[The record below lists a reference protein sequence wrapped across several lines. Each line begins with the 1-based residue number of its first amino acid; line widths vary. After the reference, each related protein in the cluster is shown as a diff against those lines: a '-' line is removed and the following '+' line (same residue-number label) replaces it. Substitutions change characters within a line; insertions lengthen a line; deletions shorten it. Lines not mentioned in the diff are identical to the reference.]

1 MCGRY
6 SWKKPGA
13 KRFAKLTEKEPSL
26 NRPSLNRAP
35 GQIHPTLSV
44 QDGSARWNA
53 MWWGRSPGGNVS
65 KQGPVPINARS
76 ETVGEKPSFRE
87 SFENTRCL
95 IPADG
100 FYEWQIVETEK
111 YPHFIHLP
119 DHSTFAMAGIWSTSP
134 GTQEHEDTFS
144 ILTQSAHPGLLHLH
158 HRMPVIL
165 EESSWEEWLDP
176 LSPVSGLRKTLTRPG
191 PEMIAYQVGKRVNS
205 TQNDDPGLQDPSTQ
219 RQDLLF

>member
-13 KRFAKLTEKEPSL
+13 KRFAKLTEKEPEL
-26 NRPSLNRAP
+26 NRPSFNRAP
-35 GQIHPTLSV
+35 GQRHPTLTLRE
-44 QDGSARWNA
+44 GSANWNA
-53 MWWGRSPGGNVS
+53 MWWGRPPGGPS
-65 KQGPVPINARS
+65 TARPVPINARS
-76 ETVGEKPSFRE
+76 ETVDEKPTFRE
-87 SFENTRCL
+87 SFESRRCL

-100 FYEWQIVETEK
+100 FYEWQIVDTDK

-119 DHSTFAMAGIWSTSP
+119 DQPTFAMAGIWSRNP
-134 GTQEHEDTFS
+134 GTKENEDAFA

-176 LSPVSGLRKTLTRPG
+176 SSPVSGLRETLARPG

-205 TQNDDPGLQDPSTQ
+205 TQNDDPDLQDPSAQ